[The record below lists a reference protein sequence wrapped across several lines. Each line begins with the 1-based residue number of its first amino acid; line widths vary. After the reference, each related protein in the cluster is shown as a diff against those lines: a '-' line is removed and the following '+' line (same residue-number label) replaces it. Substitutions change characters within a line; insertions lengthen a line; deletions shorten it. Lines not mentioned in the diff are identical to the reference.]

1 MMARRSAYGV
11 TTLLVGGL
19 LLGLLAG
26 WLLGQVLGTG
36 LFSADF
42 ADGQGARLRDDY
54 VLMVATAYAGDGNL
68 PAAWRRLR
76 AVAAGESVT
85 WLQTTTERFIANSRN
100 VQDIRRLVALVEGLE
115 RLTPAMEPWRQGA
128 APAPRP

>member
-1 MMARRSAYGV
+1 MMARRSAFGV

-36 LFSADF
+36 QFSSSI

-54 VLMVATAYAGDGNL
+54 ILMVATAYAGDGNL

-76 AVAAGESVT
+76 MVAAGESVA

-100 VQDIRRLVALVEGLE
+100 VKDIRRLVAFAEGLG
-115 RLTPAMEPWRQGA
+115 RLTAAMEPWLQGA
-128 APAPRP
+128 APVPRP